1 MINPEKQTIYLPA
14 FLRLKFKNFTD
25 LDIGGLLALLNGE
38 IVLVIY
44 YGELFE
50 VFGGD
55 KEKEI

>member
-50 VFGGD
+50 VFGG
-55 KEKEI
+55 EK